1 MVWCADVDAVD
12 VVSCNHLAKVLES
25 EAGSV
30 AVVFV
35 HDSERG
41 LAAAYGS
48 VPVPSARAI
57 HVANDEDAHA
67 PVPQEPLHPV
77 RAVVARADESDR
89 ELVAGSVRSQH
100 SGRNDSREAQQT
112 GLENRSSRNGRA
124 LHRSWQLL

>member
-12 VVSCNHLAKVLES
+12 VCPCDHLAKVLEG

-35 HDSERG
+35 HQAQCG
-41 LAAAYGS
+41 VAAAYGS
-48 VPVPSARAI
+48 VPVPSAFAI
-57 HVANDEDAHA
+57 HVANGENAHA
-67 PVPQEPLHPV
+67 LIPQEPLHPV